1 MIFYRSKVFPMSP
14 HFFAIT
20 HPYRTDFVTNPI
32 DSESKIMSEHFEYL
46 QDLMNHGKLYLAGP
60 TLKEDDP
67 FGIYI
72 FCAKTLDEARQ
83 LLEKD
88 PSIKAK
94 IQAIT
99 TLRPLRVSLHD
110 CGLDE

>member
-1 MIFYRSKVFPMSP
+1 MSP

-20 HPYRTDFVTNPI
+20 HPYRKDFVTNPI
-32 DSESKIMSEHFEYL
+32 DSESQIMSEHFEYL

-60 TLKEDDP
+60 TLKETDP
-67 FGIYI
+67 FGVYI
-72 FCAKTLDEARQ
+72 FSTATLDETRE

-94 IQAIT
+94 LQKIS
-99 TLRPLRVSLHD
+99 TLRPLRISLHD
-110 CGLDE
+110 CLGE